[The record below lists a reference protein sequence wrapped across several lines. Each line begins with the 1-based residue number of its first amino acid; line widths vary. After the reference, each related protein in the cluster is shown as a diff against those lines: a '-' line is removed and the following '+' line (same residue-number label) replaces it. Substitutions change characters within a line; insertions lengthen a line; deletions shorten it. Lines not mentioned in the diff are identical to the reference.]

1 MLSENPALIMTSYP
15 DKRRLASSGSS
26 FVVLTA
32 QDVTMMCSVPWLYAA
47 IWRTRGQVL
56 LERIPDGMAAAVT
69 EIDLL
74 VDRLVV
80 EPMGWN
86 KVWSLRTRIDIPYGD
101 IVAVEQDRR
110 LAENGPAGLRFPG
123 ANIPGVYLAGT
134 FWKFWGDRKSRS
146 FWLRRRADRC
156 ITIRLRN
163 NSFDYVTVDVADPAA
178 EIRRITSSLL
188 DRGIVLGAPDALAPV

>member
-1 MLSENPALIMTSYP
+1 
-15 DKRRLASSGSS
+15 
-26 FVVLTA
+26 
-32 QDVTMMCSVPWLYAA
+32 
-47 IWRTRGQVL
+47 
-56 LERIPDGMAAAVT
+56 MAAAVT

-86 KVWSLRTRIDIPYGD
+86 KVWSLRTRIDIPFDD
-101 IVAVEQDRR
+101 IVAIEQDRR
-110 LAENGPAGLRFPG
+110 LAENGPTGVRFPG

-163 NSFDYVTVDVADPAA
+163 NSFDYVTVDVADPAG
-178 EIRRITSSLL
+178 EIRRITSSLH
-188 DRGIVLGAPDALAPV
+188 DRGIELGASGLA